1 MMLFSKT
8 TCTNAEEEEEEDD
21 DAGSYLQ
28 MFNNIRMDS
37 QNHLLGN
44 LCHLQHNNSIVIDD
58 ALNKRGAR
66 QSHCKD
72 FAVMT
77 RCCSVKTNS
86 CTHAEEE
93 EEEEEEEDAGCLP
106 SLRAASPAS
115 KNSSVMEDRE
125 EKSSI
130 FLLLPLGHPHSSP
143 RCPALLSLFSL
154 LGCSMFL
161 FTSLIPPLES
171 ILSHSEL
178 GASAATAAAGGV
190 AAAGGGATAAAAASA
205 LLSLEE
211 SEEFGGGS
219 CTSDLPSRLLKLS
232 T

>member
-1 MMLFSKT
+1 LAVSKT
-8 TCTNAEEEEEEDD
+8 TCTNAEEEDDDD
-21 DAGSYLQ
+21 DAGSSLQ

-44 LCHLQHNNSIVIDD
+44 LCHLQQNNSIVMDD

-66 QSHCKD
+66 QPHCKD

-93 EEEEEEEDAGCLP
+93 EEENVGCLP

-130 FLLLPLGHPHSSP
+130 FLLLLLGHPHSSP
-143 RCPALLSLFSL
+143 RCPALLSLFSQ

-178 GASAATAAAGGV
+178 GASAATAAAGG
-190 AAAGGGATAAAAASA
+190 GGATVAAAASA

>member
-8 TCTNAEEEEEEDD
+8 TCTNAEEEEEEDNN

-58 ALNKRGAR
+58 ARNKRGTR

-93 EEEEEEEDAGCLP
+93 EEEENAGCLP

-130 FLLLPLGHPHSSP
+130 FLLLLLGHPHSSP
-143 RCPALLSLFSL
+143 RCPALLSLFSQ

-178 GASAATAAAGGV
+178 GASAATAAA
-190 AAAGGGATAAAAASA
+190 AGGETAAAAASA

>member
-1 MMLFSKT
+1 MQKKKKT
-8 TCTNAEEEEEEDD
+8 TMMQETIFKCSTTSGWIHKIICLET
-21 DAGSYLQ
+21 YVTC
-28 MFNNIRMDS
+28 NITA
-37 QNHLLGN
+37 
-44 LCHLQHNNSIVIDD
+44 
-58 ALNKRGAR
+58 ALSWMMHSTREAQDN
-66 QSHCKD
+66 QHCKD

-86 CTHAEEE
+86 CIHAEEE
-93 EEEEEEEDAGCLP
+93 EEEENAGCLP

-130 FLLLPLGHPHSSP
+130 FLLLLLGHPHSSP
-143 RCPALLSLFSL
+143 LCPALLSLFSQ

-190 AAAGGGATAAAAASA
+190 AAARGGATAAAAASA

>member
-1 MMLFSKT
+1 MLFSKT
-8 TCTNAEEEEEEDD
+8 TCKNAEEEEEEEEENDD

-44 LCHLQHNNSIVIDD
+44 LCHLQHNNSIVMDD
-58 ALNKRGAR
+58 ALNKRRAR
-66 QSHCKD
+66 QSLCKD

-86 CTHAEEE
+86 CTHAEKEE
-93 EEEEEEEDAGCLP
+93 ENAGCLP

-130 FLLLPLGHPHSSP
+130 FLLLLLGHPHSSP
-143 RCPALLSLFSL
+143 RCPALLSLFSQ